1 MAEKDGIIKL
11 LTLYIKKLKSF
22 FLSKDILSFL
32 LFLALSATFWFVNAL
47 GKDRET
53 IISIPIRYIGVPQ
66 NVIITNSPPTEILL
80 NVKDQ
85 GLRLFSYSHKPLTPL
100 AIDLS
105 RVFYQKG
112 EILITSDQLND
123 RIKRYMKFQPTTSIL
138 EVQPDSIIVEY
149 EKLSMTTVP
158 IEFVSKL
165 ELAHQYILSDKI
177 QLEPSSVT
185 IFGPKKVLDTLKF
198 VRTELK
204 EINNLGDTSVFSS
217 KLQPIKSVRFST
229 NEIKVSIFVE
239 LFTEKK
245 VQIPISNVNCP
256 KHLSIRTFPAV
267 VNATYSVGL
276 SNFNAFKINDIQVF
290 IDYNDIKA
298 TKESRQKL
306 RIINNTTH
314 ISNLRISPQEVE
326 FILEEK

>member
-1 MAEKDGIIKL
+1 MAEKNGISLIKF
-11 LTLYIKKLKSF
+11 YIKKLKSF

-32 LFLALSATFWFVNAL
+32 LFLVLSASFWFVNAL

-66 NVIITNSPPTEILL
+66 NIAITNLPPTEILL

-85 GLRLFSYSHKPLTPL
+85 GLRLFSYSHQPLTPL

-112 EILITSDQLND
+112 EILITSDQLNGK
-123 RIKRYMKFQPTTSIL
+123 IKRYMHLQPTTSIL
-138 EVQPDSIIVEY
+138 EVQPDSILVQY
-149 EKLSMTTVP
+149 EKLSMVILP
-158 IEFVSKL
+158 IEFVSKI
-165 ELAHQYILSDKI
+165 ELANQYILSDKI
-177 QLEPSSVT
+177 QLEPSTVT
-185 IFGPKKVLDTLKF
+185 VFGPKRVLDTLKSI
-198 VRTELK
+198 RTELK
-204 EINNLGDTSVFSS
+204 EYNNLSDTSIFSC
-217 KLQPIKSVRFST
+217 KLKPVNNVRFST
-229 NEIKVSIFVE
+229 KEIKVSIFVE

-245 VQIPISNVNCP
+245 IQIPITNINCP

-276 SNFNAFKINDIQVF
+276 SHFNAFNPNDIKVF
-290 IDYNDIKA
+290 IDYNDIK
-298 TKESRQKL
+298 TNKESKQRLK
-306 RIINNTTH
+306 IINNTVH
-314 ISNLRISPQEVE
+314 ITNLRISPQEVE

>member
-1 MAEKDGIIKL
+1 MAEKGGIKL
-11 LTLYIKKLKSF
+11 LAFYIEKLKSF

-32 LFLALSATFWFVNAL
+32 LFLVLSASFWFVNAL
-47 GKDRET
+47 GKERET
-53 IISIPIRYIGVPQ
+53 VISIPVRYVGIPQ
-66 NVIITNSPPTEILL
+66 NIAITNSPPAEILL
-80 NVKDQ
+80 SVKDQ
-85 GLRLFSYSHKPLTPL
+85 GLRLFSYSHQPLTPL

-123 RIKRYMKFQPTTSIL
+123 RIKKYLKLQPTTSIL
-138 EVQPDSIIVEY
+138 EVQPDSIRVQY
-149 EKLSMTTVP
+149 EKLSMVTVP
-158 IEFVSKL
+158 IEFVSKI

-185 IFGPKKVLDTLKF
+185 IFGPKKILDTLKS

-204 EINNLGDTSVFSS
+204 EFSNLSDTSVFSS

-245 VQIPISNVNCP
+245 VQIPITNINCP
-256 KHLSIRTFPAV
+256 NHLSIRTFPAM

-276 SNFNAFKINDIQVF
+276 SHFNSFKPDDIQVYL
-290 IDYNDIKA
+290 DYNDIKNS
-298 TKESRQKL
+298 KLSKQKL
-306 RIINNTTH
+306 IIINNTTH